1 LMEKP
6 SFTLRRSGDGDDDD
20 FPINGDSGV
29 AWSALPK
36 IGEDFR
42 HLCVW

>member
-1 LMEKP
+1 MELLMEKP

-29 AWSALPK
+29 A
-36 IGEDFR
+36 
-42 HLCVW
+42 